1 MTSSIHEEYWLHCER
16 GEFQLRRCQDCGAW
30 QFPPATGCA
39 TCLSRNLVWQ
49 PASGRGRLWSWVRI
63 HQAYY
68 PHLKDRLPYNVA
80 MIELAEGP
88 LMISS
93 LVGDDAERAQCDAPV
108 ELVFEEDNGKQL
120 PKFRLA

>member
-1 MTSSIHEEYWLHCER
+1 MTSVHEEYWQSCER
-16 GEFQLRRCQDCGAW
+16 GQFRLRRCQDCQAW

-39 TCLSRNLVWQ
+39 RCLSLNLSWQ
-49 PASGRGRLWSWVRI
+49 PASGRGRIWSWVRI

-68 PHLKDRLPYNVA
+68 SHLKDRLPYPVVLV
-80 MIELAEGP
+80 ELAEGP

-93 LVGDDAERAQCDAPV
+93 LVGDDIARAACDAPV
-108 ELVFEEDNGKQL
+108 ELVFEEDNGQNL